1 MIERDLTQR
10 HASDPSVEA
19 AWLTIYRAPREHW
32 ELYELAEEL
41 VDLEDAFRLWRF
53 RHVSTVERIIGFK
66 PGTGGT
72 SGVGLPAQDAR
83 GRAVPGAVEG
93 ADGSL
98 GRPPICRAGR
108 GRGVTSPAPGPDSG
122 HGIPSLPARS
132 HTMQHLLDALPI
144 WGLFLL
150 VLLVVLISIEVGYRR
165 GRIVQQREV
174 GKQEKEAPVG
184 AMVGATLGLLAFL
197 LAITFSIAEDSFNA
211 RKIALLDEANAI
223 RTTYLQ
229 TAFIPEPNRDEVR
242 RILRQYVDERLQWT
256 GVPEVR
262 NLQSATTLL
271 DRLWAQVASVGD
283 KARDV
288 ATVALFVDSANR
300 VISLNAE
307 RVMLRERSRIPRA
320 MDAVLILLT
329 ILSFAG
335 MGYHGGVAG
344 TVRSPV
350 MVIVAVSFSLVVM
363 LIADLNRPGQGWI
376 NVDQDAMI
384 DLRNSLNGHGQ

>member
-1 MIERDLTQR
+1 
-10 HASDPSVEA
+10 
-19 AWLTIYRAPREHW
+19 
-32 ELYELAEEL
+32 
-41 VDLEDAFRLWRF
+41 
-53 RHVSTVERIIGFK
+53 
-66 PGTGGT
+66 
-72 SGVGLPAQDAR
+72 
-83 GRAVPGAVEG
+83 
-93 ADGSL
+93 
-98 GRPPICRAGR
+98 
-108 GRGVTSPAPGPDSG
+108 
-122 HGIPSLPARS
+122 
-132 HTMQHLLDALPI
+132 MQHLLDALPI

-150 VLLVVLISIEVGYRR
+150 VLLVVLISIEIGYRR

-211 RKIALLDEANAI
+211 RKIALLEEVNAI

-376 NVDQDAMI
+376 NVDQGAMI
-384 DLRNSLNGHGQ
+384 DLRNSLNGRGQ

>member
-1 MIERDLTQR
+1 
-10 HASDPSVEA
+10 
-19 AWLTIYRAPREHW
+19 
-32 ELYELAEEL
+32 
-41 VDLEDAFRLWRF
+41 
-53 RHVSTVERIIGFK
+53 
-66 PGTGGT
+66 
-72 SGVGLPAQDAR
+72 
-83 GRAVPGAVEG
+83 
-93 ADGSL
+93 
-98 GRPPICRAGR
+98 
-108 GRGVTSPAPGPDSG
+108 
-122 HGIPSLPARS
+122 
-132 HTMQHLLDALPI
+132 MQHLLDALPI

-150 VLLVVLISIEVGYRR
+150 VLLIVLISIEVGYRR

-197 LAITFSIAEDSFNA
+197 LAITFSIAEDGFNA
-211 RKIALLDEANAI
+211 RKVALLEEVNAI
-223 RTTYLQ
+223 RTTYLR
-229 TAFIPEPNRDEVR
+229 TAFIPEANRDEVR

-256 GVPEVR
+256 GVPEGPHV
-262 NLQSATTLL
+262 QSAKTLL
-271 DRLWAQVASVGD
+271 DQLWTQVASVGD

-288 ATVALFVDSANR
+288 ATIALFVDSANR

-329 ILSFAG
+329 VLSFAG

-376 NVDQDAMI
+376 NVSQDAMV
-384 DLRNSLNGHGQ
+384 DLRNSLNGRGH

>member
-1 MIERDLTQR
+1 
-10 HASDPSVEA
+10 
-19 AWLTIYRAPREHW
+19 
-32 ELYELAEEL
+32 
-41 VDLEDAFRLWRF
+41 
-53 RHVSTVERIIGFK
+53 
-66 PGTGGT
+66 
-72 SGVGLPAQDAR
+72 
-83 GRAVPGAVEG
+83 
-93 ADGSL
+93 
-98 GRPPICRAGR
+98 
-108 GRGVTSPAPGPDSG
+108 
-122 HGIPSLPARS
+122 
-132 HTMQHLLDALPI
+132 MQHLLDAIPI

-211 RKIALLDEANAI
+211 RKIALLEEANAI

-262 NLQSATTLL
+262 NVQSATTLL

-320 MDAVLILLT
+320 MDAVVILLT

>member
-1 MIERDLTQR
+1 MGSEMCIRDRFLGEAVTQ
-10 HASDPSVEA
+10 
-19 AWLTIYRAPREHW
+19 
-32 ELYELAEEL
+32 
-41 VDLEDAFRLWRF
+41 
-53 RHVSTVERIIGFK
+53 
-66 PGTGGT
+66 
-72 SGVGLPAQDAR
+72 
-83 GRAVPGAVEG
+83 
-93 ADGSL
+93 
-98 GRPPICRAGR
+98 
-108 GRGVTSPAPGPDSG
+108 
-122 HGIPSLPARS
+122 
-132 HTMQHLLDALPI
+132 TMQHLLDALPI

-150 VLLVVLISIEVGYRR
+150 VLLVVLISIDLGYRR

-211 RKIALLDEANAI
+211 RKIALLEEVNAI

-242 RILRQYVDERLQWT
+242 RILREYVDERLQWT

-271 DRLWAQVASVGD
+271 DRLWAQVAIVGD

-363 LIADLNRPGQGWI
+363 LIADMNRPGQGWI
-376 NVDQDAMI
+376 NVDQGAMI

>member
-1 MIERDLTQR
+1 
-10 HASDPSVEA
+10 
-19 AWLTIYRAPREHW
+19 
-32 ELYELAEEL
+32 
-41 VDLEDAFRLWRF
+41 
-53 RHVSTVERIIGFK
+53 
-66 PGTGGT
+66 
-72 SGVGLPAQDAR
+72 
-83 GRAVPGAVEG
+83 
-93 ADGSL
+93 
-98 GRPPICRAGR
+98 
-108 GRGVTSPAPGPDSG
+108 
-122 HGIPSLPARS
+122 
-132 HTMQHLLDALPI
+132 MQHLLDAIPI

-211 RKIALLDEANAI
+211 RKIALLEEANAI

-262 NLQSATTLL
+262 NVQSATTLL

-300 VISLNAE
+300 VIS
-307 RVMLRERSRIPRA
+307 RIPRA
-320 MDAVLILLT
+320 MDAVVILLT

>member
-1 MIERDLTQR
+1 
-10 HASDPSVEA
+10 
-19 AWLTIYRAPREHW
+19 
-32 ELYELAEEL
+32 
-41 VDLEDAFRLWRF
+41 
-53 RHVSTVERIIGFK
+53 
-66 PGTGGT
+66 
-72 SGVGLPAQDAR
+72 
-83 GRAVPGAVEG
+83 
-93 ADGSL
+93 
-98 GRPPICRAGR
+98 
-108 GRGVTSPAPGPDSG
+108 
-122 HGIPSLPARS
+122 
-132 HTMQHLLDALPI
+132 MQHLLDALPI

-211 RKIALLDEANAI
+211 RKIALLEEVNAI

-229 TAFIPEPNRDEVR
+229 AAFIPEPNRDEVR

-262 NLQSATTLL
+262 NVQSATTLL
-271 DRLWAQVASVGD
+271 DRLWAQVASVGE

-300 VISLNAE
+300 IISLNAE

-363 LIADLNRPGQGWI
+363 LIADMNRPGQGWI
-376 NVDQDAMI
+376 NVNQDAMI
-384 DLRNSLNGHGQ
+384 DLRNALNGHGQ

>member
-1 MIERDLTQR
+1 
-10 HASDPSVEA
+10 
-19 AWLTIYRAPREHW
+19 
-32 ELYELAEEL
+32 
-41 VDLEDAFRLWRF
+41 
-53 RHVSTVERIIGFK
+53 
-66 PGTGGT
+66 
-72 SGVGLPAQDAR
+72 
-83 GRAVPGAVEG
+83 
-93 ADGSL
+93 
-98 GRPPICRAGR
+98 
-108 GRGVTSPAPGPDSG
+108 
-122 HGIPSLPARS
+122 
-132 HTMQHLLDALPI
+132 MQHLLDALPI

-211 RKIALLDEANAI
+211 RKIALLEEANAI

-242 RILRQYVDERLQWT
+242 RILREYVDERLQWT

-271 DRLWAQVASVGD
+271 DRLWAQVAIVGD